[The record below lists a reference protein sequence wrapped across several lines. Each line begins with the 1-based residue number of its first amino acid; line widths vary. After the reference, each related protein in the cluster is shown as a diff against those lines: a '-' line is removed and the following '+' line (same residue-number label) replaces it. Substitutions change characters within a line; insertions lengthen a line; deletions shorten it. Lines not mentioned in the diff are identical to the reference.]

1 MNALRRASAAWRWVL
16 CIWLGEV
23 VIATF
28 GAYGIRSHIATA
40 MDGLAMPDDRLLYA
54 VAEHTHAHP
63 ELVVAMVV
71 TLATSALLGF
81 VVWIVLAPLVLL
93 RLRAGA
99 PAPAVASLG
108 SAWLGSIGGIIATS
122 AWHLGLRVALVLGL
136 AAVLGTLPPSIAVWI
151 AFAVVLA
158 ATCALDF
165 SRVAVVTGTAR
176 GGSPR
181 TALDGFAALG
191 RQPRRAAA
199 MAGLAA
205 GQWLLVVGGLV
216 LLVRTGG
223 ESLALMRAC
232 AAAATF
238 LGVFRL
244 AVAIDADA
252 PPSRGPA

>member
-1 MNALRRASAAWRWVL
+1 MSALRRASAAWRWVL

-54 VAEHTHAHP
+54 VAEYTHAHP

-71 TLATSALLGF
+71 TIATSALLGF

-99 PAPAVASLG
+99 PVPVASLG
-108 SAWLGSIGGIIATS
+108 GPWLAAIGGVVATS

-136 AAVLGTLPPSIAVWI
+136 AGVLGTMPPSVAVWI

-165 SRVAVVTGTAR
+165 SRVAVVTGAAR

-181 TALDGFAALG
+181 TALDGFAALA
-191 RQPRRAAA
+191 RQPKRAAA
-199 MAGLAA
+199 MAALAA

-216 LLVRTGG
+216 LLARTGG

-244 AVAIDADA
+244 AVAVDADA
-252 PPSRGPA
+252 PRA

>member
-16 CIWLGEV
+16 CLWLGEI

-28 GAYGIRSHIATA
+28 GAYGIRSHVATA

-54 VAEHTHAHP
+54 IAEHTHAHP

-81 VVWIVLAPLVLL
+81 VLWIVLAPLVLL
-93 RLRAGA
+93 RLRSGA
-99 PAPAVASLG
+99 PPSIASLG
-108 SAWLGSIGGIIATS
+108 TAWLGALGGTAATS

-136 AAVLGTLPPSIAVWI
+136 AGVLGTLPPAIAASI
-151 AFAVVLA
+151 AFAVVLV

-165 SRVAVVTGTAR
+165 SRVAVVTGGAR

-181 TALDGFAALG
+181 TALDGFVAIR

-199 MAGLAA
+199 MAALAA
-205 GQWLLVVGGLV
+205 GQWLLVLFGLV

-223 ESLALMRAC
+223 ESLAVMRAC

-244 AVAIDADA
+244 AVAVDADA
-252 PPSRGPA
+252 PPTRDA